1 MSESPEVV
9 VVASLVPSPGQ
20 DDAVEAALLKA
31 VTATHAQDRGCR
43 LYAAH
48 RSVRGQ
54 EGFVVIEKWDSAE
67 ALREHAA
74 GGAFA
79 ALTAELDGLL
89 AEPLAASVLQALPA
103 GDERLGRL

>member
-1 MSESPEVV
+1 VSQSPEVV
-9 VVASLVPSPGQ
+9 VVASLIPSPGQ
-20 DDAVEAALLKA
+20 DDAVQTALLEA
-31 VTATHAQDRGCR
+31 VAATHEQDRGCR

-67 ALREHAA
+67 ALSEHAA
-74 GGAFA
+74 GSAFA
-79 ALTAELDGLL
+79 TLSKQLDGLL
-89 AEPLAASVLQALPA
+89 AEPLAATVLQPLPA